1 MFAQV
6 KTVAFKGIDVIGIDV
21 QVQISTGLPGF
32 NIVGLPDKAV
42 AESKER
48 IRASFSSIGLTLP
61 LGRIVVNLAPAD
73 IQKEGSHYDLPII
86 AAMLCCMGILNEDQ
100 IAEYVFLGELSL
112 NGEINIVNGVLPAS
126 IYASTNDFG
135 IICPYASGGE
145 AAWAS
150 DIKILAPKSLVDLIN
165 HFNGKQLL
173 IRPEPKID
181 DKNKSVQNLCFSDV
195 KGQYI
200 AKRAMQIAA
209 VGGHHLLMI
218 GPPGSGKSML
228 AARMPSILPP
238 LTPEEAL
245 ELTMISS
252 IAGASNGLVQERP
265 FRDPHYT
272 ASLASIIGGG
282 LKSKPGEISLAHMGV
297 LFLDELPEFSRQV
310 LESFRQP
317 IESGYVIIARA
328 NSHIKYPAKPQIIAA
343 MNPCKCGYY
352 GDRDRECARTDK
364 CKREYQSKL
373 SGPLLDRI
381 DIQVEVPRVELREL
395 IENQKSQTSSDIK
408 DHVIA
413 ARKFSFNRVKKYNI
427 GDVVNA
433 EIPNKILKESANI
446 ARSAEDFLN
455 NYANEKSISAR
466 SYFKIIKIAR
476 SIADYDLSENI
487 TPFHIKEAISYKIF

>member
-1 MFAQV
+1 MFARV
-6 KTVAFKGIDVIGIDV
+6 TTVAFRGIDVIGIDV

-48 IRASFSSIGLTLP
+48 IRAAFGAIGLSLP
-61 LGRIVVNLAPAD
+61 LGRIVINLAPAD

-86 AAMLCCMGILNEDQ
+86 AAMLCSMGILSEDKL
-100 IAEYVFLGELSL
+100 AEYIILGELSL
-112 NGEINIVNGVLPAS
+112 NGNINAVNGILPAS
-126 IYASTNDFG
+126 IYASTSDMG
-135 IICPYASGGE
+135 IICPYDSGGE

-150 DIKILAPKSLVDLIN
+150 DIEIIAPKDLMSLIN
-165 HFNGKQLL
+165 HFNGSQVLE
-173 IRPEPKID
+173 RPLPKIAAP
-181 DKNKSVQNLCFSDV
+181 NKAMQNLCISDV

-209 VGGHHLLMI
+209 VGGHHLLMV

-228 AARMPSILPP
+228 ASRMPSILPP

-252 IAGASNGLVQERP
+252 IAGESNGLVQERP
-265 FRDPHYT
+265 YRDPHYT

-282 LKSKPGEISLAHMGV
+282 FKSKPGEISLAHRGV

-317 IESGYVIIARA
+317 IESGYVVIARA

-352 GDRDRECARTDK
+352 GDKERECARIDK
-364 CKREYQSKL
+364 CKKEYQSKL

-381 DIQVEVPRVELREL
+381 DLQVDVPRVDLTDLISPKQEETNSQIRE
-395 IENQKSQTSSDIK
+395 N
-408 DHVIA
+408 VIA
-413 ARKFSFNRVKKYNI
+413 ARKFSFERIKEYKMGYLL
-427 GDVVNA
+427 NA
-433 EIPNKILKESANI
+433 EVPTKILQESSNI
-446 ARSAEDFLN
+446 SKAAEDFLN

-466 SYFKIIKIAR
+466 TYFKIIKIAR
-476 SIADYDLSENI
+476 SIADYDLSDNI
-487 TPFHIKEAISYKIF
+487 SSFHIKEAISYKMF